1 MTTALVRSNQNPFHN
16 PHKQLAPKPRQP
28 RIHTPATKFLRNLLL
43 HCVFATI
50 CNYPEVRRIKKENV
64 GLPASDKHGSLPDPP
79 SDQSPIGRPAPPTD
93 S

>member
-16 PHKQLAPKPRQP
+16 PHKQLARKPRQP
-28 RIHTPATKFLRNLLL
+28 HLHTLATKNPEKTAVALR
-43 HCVFATI
+43 I
-50 CNYPEVRRIKKENV
+50 CIYPEFRRIKKENV

>member
-16 PHKQLAPKPRQP
+16 PHKQLARKPRQTRP
-28 RIHTPATKFLRNLLL
+28 HTPATQFLAKSSVALR
-43 HCVFATI
+43 I
-50 CNYPEVRRIKKENV
+50 CIYPEVRRIKKENV

-79 SDQSPIGRPAPPTD
+79 SGQSPIGRPAPPTD

>member
-16 PHKQLAPKPRQP
+16 PHKQLARKPRQP
-28 RIHTPATKFLRNLLL
+28 CIHTPATKFPVKSSVAKR
-43 HCVFATI
+43 I
-50 CNYPEVRRIKKENV
+50 CIYPEVRRIKKENV